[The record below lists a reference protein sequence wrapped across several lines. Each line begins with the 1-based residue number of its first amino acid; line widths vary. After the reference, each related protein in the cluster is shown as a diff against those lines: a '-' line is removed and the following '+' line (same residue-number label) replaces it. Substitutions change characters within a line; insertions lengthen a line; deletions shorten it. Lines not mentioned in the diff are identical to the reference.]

1 MADSGRLFGV
11 RAMLCGGANGIGEA
25 IARTLVRHDASV
37 VAVDRADS
45 DIETRYRD
53 VSGATGLAARFDG
66 DEHAAAA
73 VAAAEKQLGGLDA
86 IVISTGLQ
94 VQPPLQN
101 AETHAGVLQGRLT
114 GIRQLFAAALPR
126 MKRSPAGR
134 FIVVGML
141 RSAFGRDAEL
151 LVQEA
156 EESLAGLL
164 RELAV
169 DAGPFGIT
177 VNYVQPG
184 ALMTPESRRVF
195 SDDKSLRDFCI
206 ERSAARRLGEAL
218 DVAKAVLFLASDD
231 ATFVSGSGI
240 AVDGGRIR

>member
-25 IARTLVRHDASV
+25 IARTLVRHDANV
-37 VAVDRADS
+37 VALDRADS

-53 VSGATGLAARFDG
+53 VSGVTGLAARFEG
-66 DEHAAAA
+66 DDNATTA
-73 VAAAEKQLGGLDA
+73 VAAAEDRLGGLDA
-86 IVISTGLQ
+86 VVISAGLQ
-94 VQPPLQN
+94 VQPPIQD
-101 AETHAGVLQGRLT
+101 ADTHAGLLQSRLA
-114 GIRQLFAAALPR
+114 GIRQLFDAALPR
-126 MKRSPAGR
+126 MKRSPGGR

-141 RSAFGRDAEL
+141 RSAFGRDAES

-156 EESLAGLL
+156 EESLAKLL
-164 RELAV
+164 SELAV
-169 DAGPFGIT
+169 SAGPFGIT

-184 ALMTPESRRVF
+184 ALMTPESRRIF

-206 ERSAARRLGEAL
+206 QRSAARRLGEAL
-218 DVAKAVLFLASDD
+218 DVAKVVLFLASDD

-240 AVDGGRIR
+240 AVDGGRAG

>member
-1 MADSGRLFGV
+1 MSDSGRLFGV

-25 IARTLVRHDASV
+25 IARTLARHDASV
-37 VAVDRADS
+37 VALDRADS

-53 VSGATGLAARFDG
+53 VSGVTGLAARFDG
-66 DEHAAAA
+66 AENAA
-73 VAAAEKQLGGLDA
+73 VAVATVEKELGGLDA

-94 VQPPLQN
+94 VQPPLQD
-101 AETHAGVLQGRLT
+101 ADAHSALLQGRLAS
-114 GIRQLFAAALPR
+114 IRQLFDAATPR

-141 RSAFGRDAEL
+141 RSAYGR
-151 LVQEA
+151 EA
-156 EESLAGLL
+156 ERMVNEAEAALSELV
-164 RELAV
+164 RQLAV
-169 DAGPFGIT
+169 RAGPLGVT

-195 SDDKSLRDFCI
+195 GDDKTLRDYCI
-206 ERSAARRLGEAL
+206 QRSAARRLGEAL
-218 DVAKAVLFLASDD
+218 DIAKVVLFLASDD

-240 AVDGGRIR
+240 AVDGGRAA